1 MQGEITL
8 LIYLAM
14 IDSPDDQAKFERV
27 YLQYRY
33 LMLHVAKKILHNH
46 QDAEDAVHQAFISII
61 KNIEKISAVGSPETR
76 SYIVIITE
84 RKAIDILR
92 RNQRHP
98 ASALDDEMIGLDI
111 PAPEDHPLAAA
122 MAKLPAH
129 YRQALL
135 LRYDNGFSSR
145 EIASL
150 LGISESGVR
159 KLLARGKK
167 ALQRQL
173 EDEGV
178 VI

>member
-14 IDSPDDQAKFERV
+14 IDSPDDQEKFESV
-27 YLQYRY
+27 YLKYRY
-33 LMLHVAKKILHNH
+33 LMLHIAKQILQKH
-46 QDAEDAVHQAFISII
+46 QDAEDAVHQAFVSII

>member
-1 MQGEITL
+1 M
-8 LIYLAM
+8 AM
-14 IDSPDDQAKFERV
+14 IDSPDDQEKFERV

-33 LMLHVAKKILHNH
+33 LMLHVAKQILQNH
-46 QDAEDAVHQAFISII
+46 QDAEDAVHQAFVSII
-61 KNIEKISAVGSPETR
+61 KNIDKISSVESPETR

-84 RKAIDILR
+84 RKAIDIWR

-98 ASALDDEMIGLDI
+98 ASALDDEMVGLYI
-111 PAPEDHPLAAA
+111 PTPEDHPLAAA

-135 LRYDNGFSSR
+135 LRYDSGFSTR

-167 ALQRQL
+167 ALQTQL
-173 EDEGV
+173 ESEGV